1 MELQTLRIIIFSRV
15 LGILK
20 NINETNY
27 FNFNVDM
34 LKKKIQ
40 K

>member
-1 MELQTLRIIIFSRV
+1 MELQTLRMIIFSRV
-15 LGILK
+15 FGILK

-27 FNFNVDM
+27 LNFNVDM
-34 LKKKIQ
+34 LKKKLQ